1 LVYVYW
7 SENIVKYWGM
17 PELAR
22 QGIVDVGDFNMDS
35 NSVILKGNWEFYY
48 NKWIITDDY
57 VGEPDGIIHVND
69 MWTGKVFNGEKLPR
83 SGYASYKC
91 YVRNAK
97 IGTRFTLTIGL
108 STCAYRIYANGELV
122 SQSGTVS
129 IDPDK
134 TFISPRPSLVHMYTV
149 QSNEDVEIVVELS
162 ANNYGGL
169 TYWPLL
175 SSEYQYMTV
184 FNNNLW
190 YGNITPFV
198 FLGVFLSLWLITII
212 LNYLNVSSTHNSS
225 IMIFY
230 VTLLLHY
237 LTTYDMAEKI
247 DKLIP
252 ALDFRYFHIF
262 AYITGLTLVIA
273 VLYIINRYKVINIS
287 KKSFVLFGAINVLVM
302 IAYFLLSGYMT
313 RYYVFLIKVITLLY
327 MIYKL
332 CYASARRVHYANT
345 YLIIMVLLFTML
357 ILEAIDNNGLFLVGA
372 IGNYSIFCA
381 VMIIATLMIYIRQIK
396 ERIDES
402 HQALVLAEEI
412 KEVKNQALKAQI
424 KPHFIFNTMTSI
436 QDIYHRSL
444 EEGDRALSRFSKHLR
459 LNVDSGYKDMVSF
472 QDELNNIQNYFELE
486 NLRRGGKLSLLY
498 DIDYVD
504 FDIPILSLQPLI
516 ENAVK
521 YGKTDEK
528 EDGYIQIKS
537 YEEEESIIVEVNDNG
552 SGFDISEI
560 KENSTGL
567 KNVTQRLG
575 FSLNANVEI
584 ISKKGEGTTV
594 KIIIPKVSK

>member
-1 LVYVYW
+1 
-7 SENIVKYWGM
+7 
-17 PELAR
+17 
-22 QGIVDVGDFNMDS
+22 
-35 NSVILKGNWEFYY
+35 
-48 NKWIITDDY
+48 
-57 VGEPDGIIHVND
+57 
-69 MWTGKVFNGEKLPR
+69 
-83 SGYASYKC
+83 
-91 YVRNAK
+91 
-97 IGTRFTLTIGL
+97 
-108 STCAYRIYANGELV
+108 
-122 SQSGTVS
+122 
-129 IDPDK
+129 
-134 TFISPRPSLVHMYTV
+134 
-149 QSNEDVEIVVELS
+149 
-162 ANNYGGL
+162 
-169 TYWPLL
+169 
-175 SSEYQYMTV
+175 
-184 FNNNLW
+184 
-190 YGNITPFV
+190 
-198 FLGVFLSLWLITII
+198 
-212 LNYLNVSSTHNSS
+212 
-225 IMIFY
+225 
-230 VTLLLHY
+230 
-237 LTTYDMAEKI
+237 
-247 DKLIP
+247 
-252 ALDFRYFHIF
+252 
-262 AYITGLTLVIA
+262 
-273 VLYIINRYKVINIS
+273 
-287 KKSFVLFGAINVLVM
+287 
-302 IAYFLLSGYMT
+302 
-313 RYYVFLIKVITLLY
+313 
-327 MIYKL
+327 
-332 CYASARRVHYANT
+332 
-345 YLIIMVLLFTML
+345 
-357 ILEAIDNNGLFLVGA
+357 
-372 IGNYSIFCA
+372 
-381 VMIIATLMIYIRQIK
+381 MIYIRQIK